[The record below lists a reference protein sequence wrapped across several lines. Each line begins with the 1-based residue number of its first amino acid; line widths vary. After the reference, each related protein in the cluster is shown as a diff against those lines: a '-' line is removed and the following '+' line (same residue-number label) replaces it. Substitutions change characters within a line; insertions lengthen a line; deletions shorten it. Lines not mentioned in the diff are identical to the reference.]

1 MNQEL
6 VIRIMPSV
14 HGEGVTSL
22 VQWLMR
28 GQASDQEMTVRQG
41 CLSDLCVWAE
51 QVQKETPE
59 QWPEQITVLLP
70 GTLAGLHRLVV
81 TSAQKKHLQR
91 ALPYLIEENLIGN
104 VEEQHI
110 VGLPEPGRDTV
121 LVGYL
126 PVAVMQEL
134 MDTLTE
140 SGLEPA
146 SIVPENSLWHVDN
159 QTIMLLFE
167 QEMVTIASY
176 EKSAQT
182 MDCEALPLL
191 FRQYLHP
198 ELVGQDVAVSVDDD
212 NDRLQTENTITA
224 IKVLSEHNES
234 KAHLARVAALAG
246 DGVKTEHQDISG
258 GSVLSALASLL
269 SEQRQAMTLMEFR
282 SGPFECP
289 KKADERWRQW
299 YPAAW
304 VAGIWL
310 ALELVFYLG
319 QGAWFRFQAAH
330 YYASNHEL
338 YKSIN
343 PDDRSVVDVRNRFN
357 SLLKR
362 AGTVRTGDGFLPI
375 LHTLSSVN
383 ARASAK
389 GVNPKS
395 LDFNASGDEVTLN
408 VAAVSF
414 EAINRYLEALRAA
427 GLKATMKT
435 ANQEGNTVIARLS
448 MRSSQGS

>member
-1 MNQEL
+1 MARADNG
-6 VIRIMPSV
+6 VIAW
-14 HGEGVTSL
+14 H
-22 VQWLMR
+22 
-28 GQASDQEMTVRQG
+28 
-41 CLSDLCVWAE
+41 
-51 QVQKETPE
+51 
-59 QWPEQITVLLP
+59 P
-70 GTLAGLHRLVV
+70 GRSSSSGGYIG
-81 TSAQKKHLQR
+81 QKKHLQR

-269 SEQRQAMTLMEFR
+269 SEQRQAMTLMEFAVAPSNAPKR
-282 SGPFECP
+282 LMNAGGSGTPRP
-289 KKADERWRQW
+289 GWRAYGWHWNWCFIWGRGPGSGFRQLIITPAIMNFTRVSIRMTGQW
-299 YPAAW
+299 W
-304 VAGIWL
+304 MSEIVL
-310 ALELVFYLG
+310 
-319 QGAWFRFQAAH
+319 
-330 YYASNHEL
+330 
-338 YKSIN
+338 
-343 PDDRSVVDVRNRFN
+343 
-357 SLLKR
+357 
-362 AGTVRTGDGFLPI
+362 TVC
-375 LHTLSSVN
+375 
-383 ARASAK
+383 
-389 GVNPKS
+389 
-395 LDFNASGDEVTLN
+395 
-408 VAAVSF
+408 
-414 EAINRYLEALRAA
+414 
-427 GLKATMKT
+427 
-435 ANQEGNTVIARLS
+435 
-448 MRSSQGS
+448 